1 MSPTICTLVLARR
14 FSLNYFLLMSLD
26 ATVASSDMSVKKF
39 VILTKLSMLPPQV
52 STVCFIIFSM
62 ASV

>member
-1 MSPTICTLVLARR
+1 MSPTTCTLVLARG